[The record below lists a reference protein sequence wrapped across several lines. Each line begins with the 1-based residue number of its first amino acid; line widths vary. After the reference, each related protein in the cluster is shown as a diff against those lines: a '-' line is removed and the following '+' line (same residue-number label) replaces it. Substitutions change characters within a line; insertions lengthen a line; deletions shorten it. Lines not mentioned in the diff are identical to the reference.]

1 MRFIFVHFMANKL
14 TEIKKKKIHIAFA
27 ISHSN
32 SNLSKKKN
40 AKDFSHNGL
49 VCSQY
54 IKQCHLDY
62 KKNNQNIL
70 LHSTP
75 R

>member
-14 TEIKKKKIHIAFA
+14 TEIKKNIHIAFA

-49 VCSQY
+49 VTVCSQ
-54 IKQCHLDY
+54 
-62 KKNNQNIL
+62 
-70 LHSTP
+70 
-75 R
+75 

>member
-14 TEIKKKKIHIAFA
+14 TEIKKKIHIAFA

-32 SNLSKKKN
+32 SNLSKKKS

-49 VCSQY
+49 VCSQ
-54 IKQCHLDY
+54 
-62 KKNNQNIL
+62 
-70 LHSTP
+70 
-75 R
+75 

>member
-14 TEIKKKKIHIAFA
+14 TEIKKKIHIAFA

-32 SNLSKKKN
+32 SNLSKKN

-49 VCSQY
+49 VTVCSQ
-54 IKQCHLDY
+54 
-62 KKNNQNIL
+62 
-70 LHSTP
+70 
-75 R
+75 

>member
-49 VCSQY
+49 GCSQ
-54 IKQCHLDY
+54 
-62 KKNNQNIL
+62 
-70 LHSTP
+70 
-75 R
+75 